1 MPDEPLLDYPR
12 LIAEALRDV
21 ARRALLHAAEHGL
34 PGDHHFYLTF
44 RTDADEVHV
53 PDFLRDQYPGE
64 MTVVLQNQ
72 YWDLVVDDWGFSVTL
87 AFEGSRQRIGVPF
100 PALAAFADPAAQVG
114 LRFEPQE
121 EGEGEEAEDG
131 AEAEGEAAEAEG
143 GEVGS
148 DLPEGGGGE
157 VVSLESFRKRND

>member
-1 MPDEPLLDYPR
+1 MSEPGLDYPR

-53 PDFLRDQYPGE
+53 PQFLRDQYPGE

-72 YWDLVVDDWGFSVTL
+72 YWELVVDDWGFSVTL
-87 AFEGSRQRIGVPF
+87 AFDGSRYRIGVPF
-100 PALAAFADPAAQVG
+100 TALAAFADPAAQIG
-114 LRFEPQE
+114 LRFEPQPG
-121 EGEGEEAEDG
+121 EGAEGEE
-131 AEAEGEAAEAEG
+131 EGGEEGVVEEAAEMAEG
-143 GEVGS
+143 VGE
-148 DLPEGGGGE
+148 GGGE
-157 VVSLESFRKRND
+157 VVNLESFRKRND